1 MLCYNLDMAVSR
13 EQFRGTGIE
22 VYVNKTIATMVPEW
36 RAPVKVRPDCFG
48 FSTRELMYSSA
59 SACTIA
65 ALQEENGRWGLFHG
79 AFRRNGQMREPV
91 YTKEDIA
98 QTETLEKFLNA
109 WNITRTSSTVAA
121 YLFATS
127 SSVDEDTTDRE
138 RELEKQARR
147 RQEAIE
153 LVKEKTNLP
162 DDRLFIRWNNYIE
175 GETDVIVD
183 PVNRII
189 RMSLDYCDDE
199 FLVIP

>member
-1 MLCYNLDMAVSR
+1 MAVSG

-22 VYVNKTIATMVPEW
+22 VYVNKTITAMILEW
-36 RAPVKVRPDCFG
+36 RESIKVRPDCFD
-48 FSTRELMYSSA
+48 FSNRELLYSSA

-79 AFRRNGQMREPV
+79 AFRRNGQMKEPV

-109 WNITRTSSTVAA
+109 WNRTRTSPTVAA

-127 SSVDEDTTDRE
+127 SSVDENAKD
-138 RELEKQARR
+138 RELELDKQARR

-153 LVKEKTNLP
+153 LVKEKTNL
-162 DDRLFIRWNNYIE
+162 DDDKLFIRWNDYME
-175 GETDVIVD
+175 GETNIIVD

-189 RMSLDYCDDE
+189 RMSLDYCGDE
-199 FLVIP
+199 LPLLF